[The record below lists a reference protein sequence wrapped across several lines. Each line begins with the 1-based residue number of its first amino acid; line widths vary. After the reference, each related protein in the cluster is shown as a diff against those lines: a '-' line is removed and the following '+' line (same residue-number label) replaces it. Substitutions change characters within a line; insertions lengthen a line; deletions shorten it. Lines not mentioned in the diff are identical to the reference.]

1 MGFYRRN
8 RSLFLVLLGA
18 GLMATS
24 LFWEYV
30 RMKPDYRYL
39 VDPWALRGFETTQ
52 GLVICAIGVAIMVLA
67 VPLSLRLM
75 KEGLVEAILVAAAA
89 TAFATLLPVFAG
101 APDQQVGG
109 FLLWALAVLTGLAA
123 VAVVRR
129 FLPADLARSLRRL
142 AHIGVLAAVTVFAAL
157 AVYRPLF
164 GDRAV
169 PLWALVLVFMVTV
182 DVLAIARVPYELAS
196 YRLLLNI
203 ALLGWIIALVCAGAV
218 RSTLF
223 RLQYDRMGIVAEYR
237 DIQITS
243 GVLIAWVGGL
253 LAFLGAVALWARR
266 RDQMEEHSRAGAQM
280 AVAEL
285 SATEEEQAV

>member
-1 MGFYRRN
+1 LGFYRRN
-8 RSLFLVLLGA
+8 RSLFLVLLGS

-52 GLVICAIGVAIMVLA
+52 GLVICAIGVAIMALA

-75 KEGLVEAILVAAAA
+75 KEGLVGAILVAAAA

-101 APDQQVGG
+101 APDQRVGG
-109 FLLWALAVLTGLAA
+109 LLLWALAVLTGLAA

-129 FLPADLARSLRRL
+129 FLPAGLARSLRRL
-142 AHIGVLAAVTVFAAL
+142 TLVGVLTAVAVFAAL

-164 GDRAV
+164 ADRAV
-169 PLWALVLVFMVTV
+169 PLWALVLIFMVTV

-223 RLQYDRMGIVAEYR
+223 RLQYDRMGLAAEYR

-253 LAFLGAVALWARR
+253 LAFTGAVALWAHR
-266 RDQMEEHSRAGAQM
+266 RDELEEHSRAGQQL

-285 SATEEEQAV
+285 SAAEQEQAV